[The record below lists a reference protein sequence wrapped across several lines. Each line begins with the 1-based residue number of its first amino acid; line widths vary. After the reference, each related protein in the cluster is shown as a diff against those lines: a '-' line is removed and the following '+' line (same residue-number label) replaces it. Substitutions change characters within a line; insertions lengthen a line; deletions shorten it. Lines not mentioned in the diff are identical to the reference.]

1 MKMKHKKANIP
12 ITILVI
18 GIFVVCTLALLS
30 FVLFKI
36 SVRESFV
43 GVGLMEKINL
53 QIEDYLVHK
62 DFNRVDIKIN
72 DKGERVFYQE
82 EKKKFGFL
90 WWGEERVVFSVE
102 AKVPS

>member
-1 MKMKHKKANIP
+1 MKHKKASIP

-36 SVRESFV
+36 SARESFV
-43 GVGLMEKINL
+43 GVGLMEKMNL
-53 QIEDYLVHK
+53 QIEDYLVHN
-62 DFNRVDIKIN
+62 DLSRVDTRLN
-72 DKGERVFYQE
+72 DKGVRVFYQE

-90 WWGEERVVFSVE
+90 WWGEEKIVFSVE
-102 AKVPS
+102 SRAP